1 MIRGIDRL
9 RPHAAALSLLL
20 LTGLATAFAA
30 PTAARADETVY
41 LGRLF
46 LTPEQRRELDEQRA
60 KPSSRVDTA
69 LPKDLLPARMAVD
82 RRIVMNGVVR
92 RGGADPVAWI
102 NGQPATRS
110 VIAGGRV
117 RVHRGPDAE
126 NRVTLESTGSNAVA
140 RLKPGQ
146 SWDTRTGRISDC
158 TDCGVPKPAPEAVPA
173 AAADPAA
180 VVPAGAVEP
189 AAPEAV
195 PAVASAVGPA
205 APPQAVPG
213 AP

>member
-20 LTGLATAFAA
+20 VGLATVLAV
-30 PTAARADETVY
+30 PMAARADETVD

-60 KPSSRVDTA
+60 NPSSRVDTA
-69 LPKDLLPARMAVD
+69 LPKDLLPARTAVA
-82 RRIVMNGVVR
+82 RRVVMNGVIR
-92 RGGADPVAWI
+92 RGGAEPVAWI
-102 NGQPATRS
+102 DGQPATRS

-117 RVHRGPDAE
+117 HVHRGPDAE
-126 NRVTLESTGSNAVA
+126 NRVTLESAGTSGVA

-158 TDCGVPKPAPEAVPA
+158 IECGAPKPAPEAVPA
-173 AAADPAA
+173 A
-180 VVPAGAVEP
+180 GAVEP
-189 AAPEAV
+189 VAPAPDAA
-195 PAVASAVGPA
+195 PAVASAAGPA